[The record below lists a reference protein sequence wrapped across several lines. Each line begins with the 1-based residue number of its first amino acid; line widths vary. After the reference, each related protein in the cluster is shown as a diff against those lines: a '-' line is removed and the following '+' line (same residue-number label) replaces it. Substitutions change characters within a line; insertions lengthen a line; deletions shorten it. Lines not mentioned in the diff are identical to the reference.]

1 MLKTIPLA
9 PGVPRPVSYTEL
21 PYRFGKAF
29 RAAYNEQPTRDDVL
43 AFSASLGYGN
53 IARKEGGY
61 IIGEVLIEPAAAGYE
76 AQWEC
81 IPD

>member
-1 MLKTIPLA
+1 MLKTVTLA
-9 PGVPRPVSYTEL
+9 PGIPLPVSYKEL

-29 RAAYNEQPTRDDVL
+29 RAAYNVKPTENDVL
-43 AFSASLGYGN
+43 AFSASLGYGD

-61 IIGEVLIEPAAAGYE
+61 IIGEVQIEPAGAGYE